1 VSFSGDCGDLTLLEN
16 HNENSN
22 DGTFEQRPVGEQAE
36 ILMIFQFDFVH
47 QTWSMVLGEPS
58 ERGFLLKAMLRFHLE
73 IFQLHEII
81 VSGQIAQICN
91 YF

>member
-1 VSFSGDCGDLTLLEN
+1 
-16 HNENSN
+16 
-22 DGTFEQRPVGEQAE
+22 
-36 ILMIFQFDFVH
+36 
-47 QTWSMVLGEPS
+47 MVLGEPS